1 MFVWFGPEGV
11 KSVETQE
18 VAPGIMLDL
27 DTEGRVIGI
36 EVLDL
41 SERMIRER
49 PQPDGCENDGPGRK
63 SREFVDPKIAAIP

>member
-1 MFVWFGPEGV
+1 MIRTSYDPEADAMFVWFGPEGV

-27 DTEGRVIGI
+27 DSEGRVIGL

-41 SERMIRER
+41 SERMIR
-49 PQPDGCENDGPGRK
+49 GK
-63 SREFVDPKIAAIP
+63 AAARRVR